1 MPIITI
7 FYITLAFLLLYD
19 CSAYSNSQ
27 GSYNTYYYSNYF
39 NSNYFNSGSVGFNSN
54 AFNSRSFVSSDI
66 FKYIS
71 FVGSNTLVSS
81 SSFVILESSN
91 YKSFVSSKSIKNFDP
106 YLSLI
111 NSSPSIQSQSKTY
124 SISSSISS
132 KSSSISSSISSK
144 SWNNLLSVIKE
155 SFHISVSTATYM
167 PSVSPTYMP
176 QIPTQIVTV
185 APTWAPTSLSPTIA
199 PTSAPTYM
207 PQIPTQIVTVAPTW
221 SPTSLLPTVAP
232 TSLSQTIAPTSQ
244 PILVPIISFT
254 SDLTISNVQTNYLDS
269 LAQES
274 IVIATAN
281 SMNISADFVTFV
293 SSSVSK
299 DIKISNIRLLS
310 FNLIATTKTS
320 IPLQDK
326 YSTFISNPTSLYT
339 SLSNTMNAAVSNG
352 VFTNYL
358 VAASLKMNSTATVS
372 ASIASITISSVTI
385 ETNGSISPTSI
396 PTSYTI
402 GITTPNNTDYYY
414 ILLYTFVSFVLF
426 FALIYIIV
434 KCYINYK
441 QRRMRLILSKCMS
454 QFLQRQNRERR
465 QGQRKIQ
472 IQRKRQIGETI
483 NTENIELL
491 IVNNE

>member
-1 MPIITI
+1 M
-7 FYITLAFLLLYD
+7 
-19 CSAYSNSQ
+19 
-27 GSYNTYYYSNYF
+27 
-39 NSNYFNSGSVGFNSN
+39 
-54 AFNSRSFVSSDI
+54 
-66 FKYIS
+66 
-71 FVGSNTLVSS
+71 
-81 SSFVILESSN
+81 LESSN
-91 YKSFVSSKSIKNFDP
+91 YKSFVSSKSISNFGP

-111 NSSPSIQSQSKTY
+111 NSSPSIQSQTKTY
-124 SISSSISS
+124 SMS
-132 KSSSISSSISSK
+132 KS

-185 APTWAPTSLSPTIA
+185 APTWAPTSHLQTIA

-207 PQIPTQIVTVAPTW
+207 PQIPTQIVTLAPTW
-221 SPTSLLPTVAP
+221 SPTSLSP
-232 TSLSQTIAPTSQ
+232 TIAPTSQ

-254 SDLTISNVQTNYLDS
+254 SDLTISNVQTNYLDN

-281 SMNISADFVTFV
+281 SMNISAAFVTFV

-299 DIKISNIRLLS
+299 DIKLGSIRLLS

-372 ASIASITISSVTI
+372 ASIASISISSVTI
-385 ETNGSISPTSI
+385 ETNGTTISPTSI

-414 ILLYTFVSFVLF
+414 ILLYTFVSFVLL

-465 QGQRKIQ
+465 QNRQIRQ

>member
-1 MPIITI
+1 
-7 FYITLAFLLLYD
+7 
-19 CSAYSNSQ
+19 
-27 GSYNTYYYSNYF
+27 
-39 NSNYFNSGSVGFNSN
+39 
-54 AFNSRSFVSSDI
+54 
-66 FKYIS
+66 
-71 FVGSNTLVSS
+71 
-81 SSFVILESSN
+81 
-91 YKSFVSSKSIKNFDP
+91 
-106 YLSLI
+106 
-111 NSSPSIQSQSKTY
+111 
-124 SISSSISS
+124 
-132 KSSSISSSISSK
+132 
-144 SWNNLLSVIKE
+144 
-155 SFHISVSTATYM
+155 
-167 PSVSPTYMP
+167 
-176 QIPTQIVTV
+176 
-185 APTWAPTSLSPTIA
+185 
-199 PTSAPTYM
+199 
-207 PQIPTQIVTVAPTW
+207 
-221 SPTSLLPTVAP
+221 
-232 TSLSQTIAPTSQ
+232 
-244 PILVPIISFT
+244 
-254 SDLTISNVQTNYLDS
+254 

-281 SMNISADFVTFV
+281 SMNISAAFVTFV

-299 DIKISNIRLLS
+299 DIKLGSIRLLS

-372 ASIASITISSVTI
+372 ASIASISISSVTI
-385 ETNGSISPTSI
+385 ETNGTTISPTSI

-414 ILLYTFVSFVLF
+414 ILLYTFVSFVLL

-465 QGQRKIQ
+465 QNRQIRQ

>member
-1 MPIITI
+1 M
-7 FYITLAFLLLYD
+7 LD
-19 CSAYSNSQ
+19 
-27 GSYNTYYYSNYF
+27 
-39 NSNYFNSGSVGFNSN
+39 
-54 AFNSRSFVSSDI
+54 
-66 FKYIS
+66 
-71 FVGSNTLVSS
+71 
-81 SSFVILESSN
+81 SSN
-91 YKSFVSSKSIKNFDP
+91 YKSFVSSKSISNFGP

-124 SISSSISS
+124 SMS
-132 KSSSISSSISSK
+132 KSSSKS
-144 SWNNLLSVIKE
+144 SWNNLLSIIKE

-176 QIPTQIVTV
+176 QIPTQFVTVSPTWVPTSLLPTV
-185 APTWAPTSLSPTIA
+185 APTL
-199 PTSAPTYM
+199 APTYM
-207 PQIPTQIVTVAPTW
+207 PQIPPENVTVAPTW

-232 TSLSQTIAPTSQ
+232 TSQ
-244 PILVPIISFT
+244 PILVPVISFT
-254 SDLTISNVQTNYLDS
+254 SDLSISNVQTNYLDS

-299 DIKISNIRLLS
+299 DIKIGNIKLLS

-320 IPLQDK
+320 IPLQGK

-339 SLSNTMNAAVSNG
+339 SLSNTMNDAVSNG
-352 VFTNYL
+352 IFTSYL
-358 VAASLKMNSTATVS
+358 VAVSLKMNSTATVS
-372 ASIASITISSVTI
+372 ASISSITISSVII
-385 ETNGSISPTSI
+385 ETNGTTISPTSI

-441 QRRMRLILSKCMS
+441 QRRMRLILSKCMT
-454 QFLQRQNRERR
+454 QFLQRQRRER

-472 IQRKRQIGETI
+472 IQRQRQIGGTI

-491 IVNNE
+491 IVNN

>member
-1 MPIITI
+1 M
-7 FYITLAFLLLYD
+7 LD
-19 CSAYSNSQ
+19 
-27 GSYNTYYYSNYF
+27 
-39 NSNYFNSGSVGFNSN
+39 
-54 AFNSRSFVSSDI
+54 
-66 FKYIS
+66 
-71 FVGSNTLVSS
+71 
-81 SSFVILESSN
+81 SSN
-91 YKSFVSSKSIKNFDP
+91 YKSFVSSKSISNFGP

-124 SISSSISS
+124 SMS
-132 KSSSISSSISSK
+132 KSSSKS
-144 SWNNLLSVIKE
+144 SWNNLLSIIKE

-167 PSVSPTYMP
+167 PSVSLTYMP
-176 QIPTQIVTV
+176 QIPTQFVTV
-185 APTWAPTSLSPTIA
+185 SPTWVS
-199 PTSAPTYM
+199 
-207 PQIPTQIVTVAPTW
+207 
-221 SPTSLLPTVAP
+221 TSLLPTVAP
-232 TSLSQTIAPTSQ
+232 TSQ
-244 PILVPIISFT
+244 PILVPVISFT
-254 SDLTISNVQTNYLDS
+254 SDLSISNVQTNYLDS

-299 DIKISNIRLLS
+299 DIKIGNIKLLS

-320 IPLQDK
+320 IPLQGK

-339 SLSNTMNAAVSNG
+339 SLSNTMNDAVSNG
-352 VFTNYL
+352 IFTSYL
-358 VAASLKMNSTATVS
+358 VAVSLKMNSTATVS
-372 ASIASITISSVTI
+372 ASISSITISSVII
-385 ETNGSISPTSI
+385 ETNGTTISPTSI

-441 QRRMRLILSKCMS
+441 QRRMRLMLSKCMT
-454 QFLQRQNRERR
+454 QFLQRQRRER

-472 IQRKRQIGETI
+472 IQRQKQIGGTI

-491 IVNNE
+491 IVNN